1 MNEQL
6 DLFGFAPSQYIIKK
20 PIRLIEL
27 FAGIGAQSKALE
39 VLKANFESYKIAE
52 WSKESIKAYTYIHH
66 YEEIKNCNDKEITNL
81 DGISR
86 NYSEPM
92 TKEQI
97 NNLKEDE
104 KILLTNCKK
113 ITHNLIDISKVK
125 GEDLNIVDTDK
136 YEYVL
141 TYSYPCVTKDSL
153 ILTENGYIPFEDVK
167 IGMKVLTKGNTWE
180 RVVKKFDNGKH
191 QTYKLNGMGFENI
204 IVTENHKFYVREKY
218 RKGRKSIRCFKEP
231 IFKEVK
237 DITKNDY
244 FGIPVINEE
253 QEFYTN
259 DIDFWFMIGMYVG
272 DGWLS
277 KSGNDIIISC
287 NEKKLELLKQ
297 KLDIK
302 KYNYTINKEKTCY
315 RFRFANKEIYN
326 FIRDNIGT
334 GCLNKHIPL
343 EIIKLKK
350 EQLQQFYNGYLNSDG
365 CVIKNIHQF
374 SSINK
379 NLIYS
384 ISLIINKLYKR
395 PTQIYKV
402 NVNKTKVI
410 EGRIVNQRDWYQ
422 LRFKLTTNKQDK
434 AFYENGYI
442 WYPFKSLEKYN
453 IDNVYNMEVENDH
466 SYIVQGCISKNCQD
480 LSLSGKLGGMEEGS
494 GTRSSLLWEV
504 ERLLKE
510 CKEKGNL
517 PNTLLMENVPQV
529 IGTKNKSSFHKFM
542 KRLEDLGYKN
552 FVKVLNSKDFYIPQN
567 RQRCFMVSI
576 LTKEDVFSFPNKM
589 KLDYYLLDF
598 LDKEVDEKYYLSD
611 DKIIQI
617 QNWKGFENPL
627 EDIDPNRVC
636 STLTTHC
643 GKDSNGMQLVL
654 VPENTKKGYA
664 EAKVGDGVYI
674 NRPQQKRGVV
684 QKGMIQTIKTSCDDI
699 GVVVDENSMKKIL
712 CNKLIESG
720 KVREG
725 DVIRH
730 SYSKNRIEEIDN
742 GKYRQENT
750 NNNICPTL
758 ETRCDCLGIVVDEP
772 KVIGEI
778 GEKKS
783 NNGTQWFLQDRI
795 YNNKIA
801 SAICTSVNPY
811 YLTKHLRIRKLTP
824 CECYKLMGFSQID
837 YERCAKIQ
845 SNATIYHQAGD
856 SIVVTVLIAIFGK
869 LLGIDYEKVIKEYV
883 KGEILNENL

>member
-66 YEEIKNCNDKEITNL
+66 YEEIKNCNDKEINSL
-81 DGISR
+81 SGISR

-141 TYSYPCVTKDSL
+141 TYSYPC
-153 ILTENGYIPFEDVK
+153 
-167 IGMKVLTKGNTWE
+167 
-180 RVVKKFDNGKH
+180 
-191 QTYKLNGMGFENI
+191 
-204 IVTENHKFYVREKY
+204 
-218 RKGRKSIRCFKEP
+218 
-231 IFKEVK
+231 
-237 DITKNDY
+237 
-244 FGIPVINEE
+244 
-253 QEFYTN
+253 
-259 DIDFWFMIGMYVG
+259 
-272 DGWLS
+272 
-277 KSGNDIIISC
+277 
-287 NEKKLELLKQ
+287 
-297 KLDIK
+297 
-302 KYNYTINKEKTCY
+302 
-315 RFRFANKEIYN
+315 
-326 FIRDNIGT
+326 
-334 GCLNKHIPL
+334 
-343 EIIKLKK
+343 
-350 EQLQQFYNGYLNSDG
+350 
-365 CVIKNIHQF
+365 
-374 SSINK
+374 
-379 NLIYS
+379 
-384 ISLIINKLYKR
+384 
-395 PTQIYKV
+395 
-402 NVNKTKVI
+402 
-410 EGRIVNQRDWYQ
+410 
-422 LRFKLTTNKQDK
+422 
-434 AFYENGYI
+434 
-442 WYPFKSLEKYN
+442 
-453 IDNVYNMEVENDH
+453 
-466 SYIVQGCISKNCQD
+466 QD
-480 LSLSGKLGGMEEGS
+480 LSLAGKLGGMEEDS
-494 GTRSSLLWEV
+494 GTRSSLLWQV
-504 ERLLKE
+504 CRILNE
-510 CKEKGNL
+510 CKEIGNL

-552 FVKVLNSKDFYIPQN
+552 FVKVLNAKDFYIPQN

-627 EDIDPNRVC
+627 EDIDPTRVV

-654 VPENTKKGYA
+654 VPEKTKKGYA
-664 EAKVGDGVYI
+664 KAKVGDGIYI
-674 NRPQQKRGVV
+674 NRPHQKRGVV
-684 QKGMIQTIKTSCDDI
+684 QKGMIQTIKTSCGDI
-699 GVVVDENSMKKIL
+699 CVVVDDNSMKKIL

-742 GKYRQENT
+742 GKYRKENT
-750 NNNICPTL
+750 
-758 ETRCDCLGIVVDEP
+758 
-772 KVIGEI
+772 
-778 GEKKS
+778 
-783 NNGTQWFLQDRI
+783 I
-795 YNNKIA
+795 YNGDAYELIKQIPDK
-801 SAICTSVNPY
+801 SIDLIYTDIPY
-811 YLTKHLRIRKLTP
+811 LYANGGDGNSELSKRIR
-824 CECYKLMGFSQID
+824 
-837 YERCAKIQ
+837 AKKQ
-845 SNATIYHQAGD
+845 SIKD
-856 SIVVTVLIAIFGK
+856 ISI
-869 LLGIDYEKVIKEYV
+869 GIDYSIFEEFKRVLKKLNLFIWCSKKQIIDILNYFAKYNFEILVWCKTNPQPATNNIWLPDIEYCLYFREKGVKLNDGYELKSKWYVGAINQRDKKLYNHPTIKPLDLVERHIKETTKV
-883 KGEILNENL
+883 GGGCVRCIFRKWNNSSSL

>member
-66 YEEIKNCNDKEITNL
+66 YEEIKNCNDKEITSLN
-81 DGISR
+81 GISR
-86 NYSEPM
+86 NYNEPM

-141 TYSYPCVTKDSL
+141 TFSFPCT
-153 ILTENGYIPFEDVK
+153 
-167 IGMKVLTKGNTWE
+167 
-180 RVVKKFDNGKH
+180 
-191 QTYKLNGMGFENI
+191 
-204 IVTENHKFYVREKY
+204 
-218 RKGRKSIRCFKEP
+218 
-231 IFKEVK
+231 
-237 DITKNDY
+237 
-244 FGIPVINEE
+244 
-253 QEFYTN
+253 
-259 DIDFWFMIGMYVG
+259 
-272 DGWLS
+272 
-277 KSGNDIIISC
+277 
-287 NEKKLELLKQ
+287 
-297 KLDIK
+297 
-302 KYNYTINKEKTCY
+302 
-315 RFRFANKEIYN
+315 
-326 FIRDNIGT
+326 
-334 GCLNKHIPL
+334 
-343 EIIKLKK
+343 
-350 EQLQQFYNGYLNSDG
+350 
-365 CVIKNIHQF
+365 
-374 SSINK
+374 
-379 NLIYS
+379 
-384 ISLIINKLYKR
+384 
-395 PTQIYKV
+395 
-402 NVNKTKVI
+402 
-410 EGRIVNQRDWYQ
+410 
-422 LRFKLTTNKQDK
+422 
-434 AFYENGYI
+434 
-442 WYPFKSLEKYN
+442 
-453 IDNVYNMEVENDH
+453 
-466 SYIVQGCISKNCQD
+466 D
-480 LSLSGKLGGMEEGS
+480 LSLAGKGLGMEEGS

-504 ERLLKE
+504 ERILKE

-542 KRLEDLGYKN
+542 KRLENLGYKN
-552 FVKVLNSKDFYIPQN
+552 FVKVLNAKDFYIPQN

-576 LTKEDVFSFPNKM
+576 LTKEDVFSFPSKM

-636 STLTTHC
+636 TTLTTHC

-674 NRPQQKRGVV
+674 NRPHQKRGVV

-699 GVVVDENSMKKIL
+699 GVVVEENSMKKIL

-742 GKYRQENT
+742 GKYRKENT

-772 KVIGEI
+772 KVIGGI

-795 YNNKIA
+795 YDNNIA
-801 SAICTSVNPY
+801 PAICTSFNPY
-811 YLTKHLRIRKLTP
+811 FLTKKLRIRKLTP
-824 CECYKLMGFSQID
+824 CECYKLMGFTQRD

>member
-1 MNEQL
+1 
-6 DLFGFAPSQYIIKK
+6 
-20 PIRLIEL
+20 
-27 FAGIGAQSKALE
+27 
-39 VLKANFESYKIAE
+39 
-52 WSKESIKAYTYIHH
+52 
-66 YEEIKNCNDKEITNL
+66 
-81 DGISR
+81 
-86 NYSEPM
+86 
-92 TKEQI
+92 
-97 NNLKEDE
+97 
-104 KILLTNCKK
+104 
-113 ITHNLIDISKVK
+113 
-125 GEDLNIVDTDK
+125 
-136 YEYVL
+136 
-141 TYSYPCVTKDSL
+141 
-153 ILTENGYIPFEDVK
+153 
-167 IGMKVLTKGNTWE
+167 MKVLTKGNTWE
-180 RVVKKFDNGKH
+180 KVVKKFDNGKH
-191 QTYKLNGMGFENI
+191 QTYKLNAMGFENI
-204 IVTENHKFYVREKY
+204 IVTENHKFYIREKY
-218 RKGRKSIRCFKEP
+218 RKGHKGIRCFKEP
-231 IFKEVK
+231 VFKEVK

-253 QEFYTN
+253 REFYTN

-277 KSGNDIIISC
+277 KSSKDIIISC

-365 CVIKNIHQF
+365 CIIKNIHQF

-402 NVNKTKVI
+402 NVEKTKII
-410 EGRIVNQRDWYQ
+410 EGRIVNQKDWYQ
-422 LRFKLTTNKQDK
+422 LRFKIETSKYDK

-480 LSLSGKLGGMEEGS
+480 LSLAGKLGGMEEDS

-504 ERLLKE
+504 VRLLKE

-517 PNTLLMENVPQV
+517 PNILLMENVPQV
-529 IGTKNKSSFHKFM
+529 IGTKNKSSFHKLM
-542 KRLEDLGYKN
+542 KILEDLGYKN

-598 LDKEVDEKYYLSD
+598 LDKEVDEKYYLSGE
-611 DKIIQI
+611 KIIQI

-627 EDIDPNRVC
+627 KDILPTRIV

-643 GKDSNGMQLVL
+643 RKDSNGMQLVL
-654 VPENTKKGYA
+654 IPKNTKKGYA

-674 NRPQQKRGVV
+674 NRPEQKQGVV

-699 GVVVDENSMKKIL
+699 GVVV
-712 CNKLIESG
+712 G
-720 KVREG
+720 
-725 DVIRH
+725 
-730 SYSKNRIEEIDN
+730 
-742 GKYRQENT
+742 
-750 NNNICPTL
+750 
-758 ETRCDCLGIVVDEP
+758 EP
-772 KVIGEI
+772 KVIGGI

-783 NNGTQWFLQDRI
+783 NNGKQWFLQDRI
-795 YNNKIA
+795 YDNTIA
-801 SAICTSVNPY
+801 TAICTSFNPY
-811 YLTKHLRIRKLTP
+811 YLTSHLRIRKLTP
-824 CECYKLMGFSQID
+824 CECYKLMGFTQRD
-837 YERCAKIQ
+837 YERCAEIQ

-869 LLGIDYEKVIKEYV
+869 LLGKDYEKIIKKYV
-883 KGEILNENL
+883 KGEILNESKYNI

>member
-66 YEEIKNCNDKEITNL
+66 YEEIKNCNDKEITSLN
-81 DGISR
+81 GISR
-86 NYSEPM
+86 NYNEPM

-125 GEDLNIVDTDK
+125 GEDLKIEDTDK

-141 TYSYPCVTKDSL
+141 TYSYPC
-153 ILTENGYIPFEDVK
+153 
-167 IGMKVLTKGNTWE
+167 
-180 RVVKKFDNGKH
+180 
-191 QTYKLNGMGFENI
+191 
-204 IVTENHKFYVREKY
+204 
-218 RKGRKSIRCFKEP
+218 
-231 IFKEVK
+231 
-237 DITKNDY
+237 
-244 FGIPVINEE
+244 
-253 QEFYTN
+253 
-259 DIDFWFMIGMYVG
+259 
-272 DGWLS
+272 
-277 KSGNDIIISC
+277 
-287 NEKKLELLKQ
+287 
-297 KLDIK
+297 
-302 KYNYTINKEKTCY
+302 
-315 RFRFANKEIYN
+315 
-326 FIRDNIGT
+326 
-334 GCLNKHIPL
+334 
-343 EIIKLKK
+343 
-350 EQLQQFYNGYLNSDG
+350 
-365 CVIKNIHQF
+365 
-374 SSINK
+374 
-379 NLIYS
+379 
-384 ISLIINKLYKR
+384 
-395 PTQIYKV
+395 
-402 NVNKTKVI
+402 
-410 EGRIVNQRDWYQ
+410 
-422 LRFKLTTNKQDK
+422 
-434 AFYENGYI
+434 
-442 WYPFKSLEKYN
+442 
-453 IDNVYNMEVENDH
+453 
-466 SYIVQGCISKNCQD
+466 QD
-480 LSLSGKLGGMEEGS
+480 LSLAGKLGGMEEDS
-494 GTRSSLLWEV
+494 GTRSSLLWQV
-504 ERLLKE
+504 YRILTE
-510 CKEKGNL
+510 CENK
-517 PNTLLMENVPQV
+517 PQILLMENVPQV

-627 EDIDPNRVC
+627 KDIDPNRVC

-674 NRPQQKRGVV
+674 NRPHQKRGVV

-699 GVVVDENSMKKIL
+699 GVVV
-712 CNKLIESG
+712 NKP
-720 KVREG
+720 
-725 DVIRH
+725 
-730 SYSKNRIEEIDN
+730 N
-742 GKYRQENT
+742 
-750 NNNICPTL
+750 
-758 ETRCDCLGIVVDEP
+758 CLP
-772 KVIGEI
+772 
-778 GEKKS
+778 
-783 NNGTQWFLQDRI
+783 
-795 YNNKIA
+795 
-801 SAICTSVNPY
+801 
-811 YLTKHLRIRKLTP
+811 KHLRIRKLTP
-824 CECYKLMGFSQID
+824 CECYKLMGFTQRD
-837 YERCAKIQ
+837 YERCAEIQ

-869 LLGIDYEKVIKEYV
+869 LLGVDYEKAIKQYV